1 MSVTRRLI
9 AIRDHLG
16 LTQKAMAA
24 RMGVSGNTWQRCE
37 AHNEPPN
44 AMVLTR
50 LAQEGFDTTWLLTGI
65 GQMHREA
72 TATPTAAAVSPAQG
86 GFSELKPEEMGP
98 EGLGPRG
105 FVLVPRYALRH
116 DTASNRVVEEM
127 ALASAMAFRRDW
139 LERELHT
146 QPTSL
151 MLVEMHGD
159 AMEPTI
165 RNGDLMLVD
174 HAEPRLRG
182 AGLYVFRVGDM
193 LAVRRLQLR
202 LDGGFTLSSDNAARY
217 PAEDIARE
225 ELDRIRI
232 LGRVIWSA
240 GRL

>member
-50 LAQEGFDTTWLLTGI
+50 LAQEGFDTTWLLTGV
-65 GQMHREA
+65 GQMHRA
-72 TATPTAAAVSPAQG
+72 SSPAPTPPATPLRS
-86 GFSELKPEEMGP
+86 GFSEPKFEEIGTHD
-98 EGLGPRG
+98 LGQHG
-105 FVLVPRYALRH
+105 FVLIPRYELRL
-116 DTASNRVVEEM
+116 DIASNAVVEEKGF
-127 ALASAMAFRRDW
+127 ASALAFRREW
-139 LERELHT
+139 LERELHA
-146 QPTSL
+146 QPATL

-159 AMEPTI
+159 AMTPTI
-165 RNGDLMLVD
+165 GNGNLMLVD

-193 LAVRRLQLR
+193 LVVRRLQVR

-217 PAEDIARE
+217 PAEDITRE
-225 ELDRIRI
+225 DLDRIRI
-232 LGRVIWSA
+232 IGRVIWSG

>member
-44 AMVLTR
+44 AAVLTR
-50 LAQEGFDTTWLLTGI
+50 LAQEGFDTTWLLTGV
-65 GQMHREA
+65 GQMRREA
-72 TATPTAAAVSPAQG
+72 AAAPTPPASPAET
-86 GFSELKPEEMGP
+86 GFSEPKSTDIGSQDLASH
-98 EGLGPRG
+98 G
-105 FVLVPRYALRH
+105 FVLIPRYELRH
-116 DTASNRVVEEM
+116 DIASNAVVEEQGF
-127 ALASAMAFRRDW
+127 ASALAFRRDW
-139 LERELHT
+139 LERELHA
-146 QPTSL
+146 QPATL

-159 AMEPTI
+159 AMAPTI
-165 RNGDLMLVD
+165 SHGNLILVD

-193 LAVRRLQLR
+193 LVVRRLQVR

-217 PAEDIARE
+217 PAEDITRE
-225 ELDRIRI
+225 EFNRIRI
-232 LGRVIWSA
+232 IGRIIWSG